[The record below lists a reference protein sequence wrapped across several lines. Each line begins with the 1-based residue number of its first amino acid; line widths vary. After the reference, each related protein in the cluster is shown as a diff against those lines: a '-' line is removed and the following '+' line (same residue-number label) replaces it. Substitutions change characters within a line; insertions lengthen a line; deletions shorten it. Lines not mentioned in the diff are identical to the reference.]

1 MFLSEPDRWC
11 LGPMDTVIDIQTT
24 DQDLTFLIYLYRKY
38 VFLNHSLVQFS
49 TWMMSLI
56 IFPSVRLSKTTK
68 PISFLSSFTTLCS
81 NHLPSLAS
89 TNARVAP
96 HHTFSRRIY
105 VDVPEMASSQASGQL
120 WSVQS
125 SDCATDLSS
134 GLQELTSPSHHQP
147 EGSSEVP
154 CSQEQAA
161 LKISTL
167 NFFRYSMQPAA
178 SAMAT

>member
-1 MFLSEPDRWC
+1 
-11 LGPMDTVIDIQTT
+11 MDTVIDIQTT
-24 DQDLTFLIYLYRKY
+24 DQNLTFLIYTENMF
-38 VFLNHSLVQFS
+38 FLNHSLVQFS

-89 TNARVAP
+89 TKARVAP

-120 WSVQS
+120 
-125 SDCATDLSS
+125 
-134 GLQELTSPSHHQP
+134 
-147 EGSSEVP
+147 
-154 CSQEQAA
+154 
-161 LKISTL
+161 
-167 NFFRYSMQPAA
+167 
-178 SAMAT
+178 